1 MSSSTSP
8 PPGSAASPAS
18 SFTVTSPAD
27 ILSYVPHAL
36 GFLPEE
42 SLVMLTTNGRR
53 LGATLRVDL
62 PKGGTDPRA
71 FAEGVL
77 SFLEGDTEGDGSLVV
92 LYTNESWSRLAAPP
106 RKALIRSIESVL
118 GAAGL
123 PVRGGWL
130 VSATVWRDYF
140 CTDARCCAWP
150 GEPIDTVVYSPLNAE
165 LIYGGSSFDAS
176 VAAAVVRA
184 APAVAGQAW
193 RGQDGGGQGIIE
205 DRQAM
210 FAASCAGRWTTPD
223 QFRATAACW
232 DAVLPGPRAFDVDAE
247 PELTGFLLASIESRT
262 VRDFLLVS
270 ACLGSAAA
278 LRGAAGCGL
287 LDHSGAGDGS
297 DGDGGA
303 GGRTGPGWVL
313 PDVRATGDLSAA
325 VRHAADQCADKQEG
339 TEPAADRQ
347 SARGADA
354 GVIYADVLAGRH
366 TGPIDWARVDGM
378 SAVLARL
385 TAVADGE
392 SRAAALTMSA
402 WFEYARGRGSRA
414 AVYLDAAERAV
425 PGYRL
430 ARLLQELL
438 RRGGLPGWAL
448 SRTTAWRTGT
458 VVTSHEAA

>member
-18 SFTVTSPAD
+18 SFTVRSPAD

-42 SLVMLTTNGRR
+42 SLVILTTNGRR

-62 PKGGTDPRA
+62 PKGGADPRA

-77 SFLEGDTEGDGSLVV
+77 SFLEGDTEGDGTLVV
-92 LYTNESWSRLAAPP
+92 LYTSESWSRLAAPP
-106 RKALIRSIESVL
+106 RKALILSIETVL

-130 VSATVWRDYF
+130 VSATAWRDYF
-140 CTDARCCAWP
+140 CTDAGCCAWP
-150 GEPIDTVVYSPLNAE
+150 GEPIDTVVHSPLNAE

-176 VAAAVVRA
+176 VAAAVARA
-184 APAVAGQAW
+184 APGVAGEA
-193 RGQDGGGQGIIE
+193 GAGQGIIE
-205 DRQAM
+205 DKQAM
-210 FAASCAGRWTTPD
+210 FAASCAGRWATPD
-223 QFRATAACW
+223 QLRATSACW
-232 DAVLPGPRAFDVDAE
+232 DAVLTGPGAFDVGAE

-287 LDHSGAGDGS
+287 LDHFGAGDGR
-297 DGDGGA
+297 DCGA
-303 GGRTGPGWVL
+303 VGRTGPGWVL
-313 PDVRATGDLSAA
+313 PDVRALGDLSAA
-325 VRHAADQCADKQEG
+325 VRHAADQCAGPQQDTG
-339 TEPAADRQ
+339 CAADRQ
-347 SARGADA
+347 SPRGADA
-354 GVIYADVLAGRH
+354 GLVYADILAGRH
-366 TGPIDWARVDGM
+366 TGLIDWARVDGM

-438 RRGGLPGWAL
+438 RRGGLPAWAL